1 MEQEQTISL
10 QELLQVLKKRLF
22 LIITITLAAVA
33 VSAAV
38 SYFVLTPVYEVKTT
52 MMAYGADKKLESDSN
67 SLTEIQT
74 NLKLINTYNDLIKSD
89 KILEKVLNE
98 LELDMTMGQLA
109 RKINVSNNKESHVI
123 YISVKDTDPYR
134 AAEIAN
140 MTAQILEK
148 EIQQEM
154 NASIKQWSKAKVSE
168 NQAPVEPKPLLNIA
182 IAAVIGLMLGVGLA
196 FLLEF
201 LDNTIKTEQD
211 IENTLELPVIG
222 VIMDITDFVK
232 ENEVVQAM
240 RKPARGGEN
249 IGS

>member
-10 QELLQVLKKRLF
+10 QELFQVLKKRLF

-109 RKINVSNNKESHVI
+109 KKINVSNNKESHVI

>member
-140 MTAQILEK
+140 MTAQIFEK

>member
-140 MTAQILEK
+140 MTAQIFEK

-154 NASIKQWSKAKVSE
+154 NASIKQWSRAKVSE

>member
-10 QELLQVLKKRLF
+10 QELFQVLKKRLF

-33 VSAAV
+33 ISAAV

-140 MTAQILEK
+140 MTAQIFEK

>member
-10 QELLQVLKKRLF
+10 QELFQVLKKRLF

-109 RKINVSNNKESHVI
+109 KKINVSNNKESHVI

-140 MTAQILEK
+140 MTAQIFEK

-154 NASIKQWSKAKVSE
+154 NASIKQWSRAKVSE

>member
-10 QELLQVLKKRLF
+10 QELFQVLKKRLF

-33 VSAAV
+33 ISAAV

-109 RKINVSNNKESHVI
+109 GKINVSNNKESHVI

>member
-10 QELLQVLKKRLF
+10 QELFQVLKKRLF

-140 MTAQILEK
+140 MTAQIFEK

-154 NASIKQWSKAKVSE
+154 NASIKQWSRAKVSE

>member
-109 RKINVSNNKESHVI
+109 GKINVSNNKESHVI

-140 MTAQILEK
+140 MTAQIFEK

>member
-10 QELLQVLKKRLF
+10 QELFQVLKKRLF

-154 NASIKQWSKAKVSE
+154 NASIKQWSRAKVSE

>member
-10 QELLQVLKKRLF
+10 QELFQVLKKRLF

-33 VSAAV
+33 ISAAV

>member
-33 VSAAV
+33 ISAAV

-140 MTAQILEK
+140 MTAQIFEK

>member
-10 QELLQVLKKRLF
+10 QELFQVLKKRLF

-33 VSAAV
+33 ISAAV

-154 NASIKQWSKAKVSE
+154 NASIKQWSRAKVSE

>member
-10 QELLQVLKKRLF
+10 QELFQVLKKRLF

-33 VSAAV
+33 ISAAV

-140 MTAQILEK
+140 MTAQIFEK

-154 NASIKQWSKAKVSE
+154 NASIKQWSRAKVSE

-182 IAAVIGLMLGVGLA
+182 IAAIIGLMLGVGLA

>member
-33 VSAAV
+33 ISAAV

-140 MTAQILEK
+140 MTAQIFEK

-154 NASIKQWSKAKVSE
+154 NASIKQWSRAKVSE

>member
-33 VSAAV
+33 ISAAV

-109 RKINVSNNKESHVI
+109 GKINVSNNKESHVI

-140 MTAQILEK
+140 MTAQIFEK

-154 NASIKQWSKAKVSE
+154 NASIKQWSRAKVSE

>member
-109 RKINVSNNKESHVI
+109 GKINVSNNKESHVI

-154 NASIKQWSKAKVSE
+154 NASIKQWSRAKVSE

>member
-10 QELLQVLKKRLF
+10 QELFQVLKKRLF

-33 VSAAV
+33 ISAAV

-140 MTAQILEK
+140 MTAQIFEK

-154 NASIKQWSKAKVSE
+154 NASIKQWSRAKVSE

>member
-10 QELLQVLKKRLF
+10 QELFQVLKKRLF

-109 RKINVSNNKESHVI
+109 GKINVSNNKESHVI

>member
-109 RKINVSNNKESHVI
+109 KKINVSNNKESHVI

-140 MTAQILEK
+140 MTAQIFEK

>member
-10 QELLQVLKKRLF
+10 QELFQVLKKRLF

-33 VSAAV
+33 ISAAV

-89 KILEKVLNE
+89 KILEKVLKE

-140 MTAQILEK
+140 MTAQILK
-148 EIQQEM
+148 KKF
-154 NASIKQWSKAKVSE
+154 S
-168 NQAPVEPKPLLNIA
+168 
-182 IAAVIGLMLGVGLA
+182 
-196 FLLEF
+196 
-201 LDNTIKTEQD
+201 
-211 IENTLELPVIG
+211 
-222 VIMDITDFVK
+222 
-232 ENEVVQAM
+232 
-240 RKPARGGEN
+240 RK
-249 IGS
+249 

>member
-10 QELLQVLKKRLF
+10 QELFQVLKKRLF

-33 VSAAV
+33 ISAAV

-140 MTAQILEK
+140 MTAQIFEK

-182 IAAVIGLMLGVGLA
+182 IAAIIGLMLGVGLA